1 MTKQQVEIVKSDFGF
16 PVPGRPF
23 YHVALRL
30 KSAEDAPLRVVQA
43 RFNGASTRDIWVY
56 NEGEPSADAVAHF
69 GETTEVV
76 LRVDWEN
83 GKSYPI
89 DLVLAHDDRET
100 EASLTVTAPAW
111 GGYWNSAWK
120 RYSASVVTESKG
132 LTRTLEPVHLLL
144 GVYADLISDPARE
157 VRVVAI
163 DPRSGA
169 SSEIPSQVYGISTRE
184 EVDDPDALPTTT
196 FEVAF
201 LADLLPNEQRVYL
214 VFYGNDSADAPAYIS
229 DLAVSGE
236 GLALTIENSFYRIK
250 LHADSGQLDEIL
262 LKQGVN
268 ALFDHHVETNGAL
281 HWNPDVYAPPRIWS
295 HASDWAPPPHA
306 EAISGPIFF
315 TIQRW
320 GELPDYPDVQCSITY
335 TFYAHQPHFVME
347 SVTDIL
353 EDMDV
358 RALRN
363 GELVINLNVA
373 NEFAWQEPS
382 GNVKTL
388 RFDTRPQEPRRA
400 LDISADS
407 AWWSFFNRERRAALA
422 TVILDSSAYRRSGGL
437 ARVEPYITLK
447 WGEWAYCVRP
457 LVYTYNSHNPKRVVR
472 VPAGSSYSERIAF
485 LPIRLGERDTDRFA
499 PIVETQQRLAAPLAV
514 RGPEMAI
521 EPSTPEK
528 WGVTF
533 PYPE

>member
-1 MTKQQVEIVKSDFGF
+1 MTTPSVEIVGSTFGF
-16 PVPGRPF
+16 PVPAKPF
-23 YHVALRL
+23 YHVTLQL
-30 KSAEDAPLRVVQA
+30 QSAGGPLRVVQA
-43 RFNGASTRDIWVY
+43 RFNGNSTRDLWVY
-56 NEGEPSADAVAHF
+56 NAGTPSANAIADF
-69 GETTEVV
+69 GGLTEVV

-89 DLVLAHDDRET
+89 DLVLEHDGIES
-100 EASLTVTAPAW
+100 EVSLVATAPEW
-111 GGYWNSAWK
+111 GGYWNTDWN

-132 LTRTLEPVHLLL
+132 LARTQEPVHLLL
-144 GVYADLISDPARE
+144 GVYADLIANPESE

-163 DPRSGA
+163 DPRSGVP
-169 SSEIPSQVYGISTRE
+169 SEIPSQVYGVSTRSDI
-184 EVDDPDALPTTT
+184 DDPDALPTTS

-201 LADLLPNEQRVYL
+201 LANLPPSEQRVYL
-214 VFYGNDSADAPAYIS
+214 VFYGNSGATAPTYTT
-229 DLAVSGE
+229 DLTVSGE
-236 GLALTIENSFYRIK
+236 GLALTIENDYYRIK

-295 HASDWAPPPHA
+295 HASDWAPPPNTTT
-306 EAISGPIFF
+306 ISGPIFF

-382 GNVKTL
+382 GTVKTL

-400 LDISADS
+400 LDISANS
-407 AWWSFFNRERRAALA
+407 AWWSFFNRDRRAALA
-422 TVILDSSAYRRSGGL
+422 TVILDSSSYRRSGGL

-485 LPIRLGERDTDRFA
+485 LPIRLGDQDANRFA
-499 PIVETQQRLAAPLAV
+499 PIVDSQQRLDAPLDV

-521 EPSTPEK
+521 ESTTPEK

-533 PYPE
+533 PYPEA